1 MAVAIIDDDPKAA
14 QVTKMT
20 IEDANLETLLIQ
32 RDPPIPTEAKEKG
45 VERIARRIL
54 HSADAAVCDHRLR
67 RGGFALFDGAELVAF
82 LIRNRMPAILIS
94 QFVDQD
100 YDVSIRHWR
109 AMLPSVLSRDEFEVD
124 TFKAALEVCKNEIR
138 GIFTPQRRR
147 HRVLI
152 RVVDIQNEADERVV
166 DAIVP
171 AWSRKTA
178 VRFPSVIVPS
188 NLHPSLVKDGILI
201 AQVNLGANRPE
212 DLYFDNFEIPTEP
225 KNAIF
230 DNF

>member
-1 MAVAIIDDDPKAA
+1 MAIAIVDDDPKAA

-20 IEDANLETLLIQ
+20 VEDADLDALLVD
-32 RDPPIPTEAKEKG
+32 RDPSLQEITKEEG
-45 VERIARRIL
+45 IERVAARIVGC
-54 HSADAAVCDHRLR
+54 AEAAVCDHRLR
-67 RGGFALFDGAELVAF
+67 PGGFAPFDGAELVAH
-82 LIRNRMPAILIS
+82 LIGMDFPAILIS

-124 TFKAALEVCKNEIR
+124 TFKDALDVCRKEIS

-147 HRVLI
+147 HRVLV
-152 RVVDIQNEADERVV
+152 RVVDIQNEANQQVV

-178 VRFPSVIVPS
+178 VRFPFAIVPEQ
-188 NLHPSLVKDGILI
+188 LQQSLVINGLLI
-201 AQVNLGANRPE
+201 AQVNLGADRPQ
-212 DLYFDNFEIPTEP
+212 DLFFDKFEIPPSPSDALFDNF
-225 KNAIF
+225 
-230 DNF
+230 